1 MRHNHIC
8 HNHHSNDL
16 CGDGPGHLHYL
27 THDHWLGRSAAE
39 DPSEEEHQRDLA
51 EKEYYAN
58 LPDDQRCWDC
68 CFRLGRSSSLSEQ
81 AAGEE
86 LNAVQRKNCESH
98 AGAEGSAK
106 ANRKRHLRAVGLARC
121 RLT

>member
-1 MRHNHIC
+1 MMG
-8 HNHHSNDL
+8 L
-16 CGDGPGHLHYL
+16 L
-27 THDHWLGRSAAE
+27 
-39 DPSEEEHQRDLA
+39 
-51 EKEYYAN
+51 
-58 LPDDQRCWDC
+58 LPAW
-68 CFRLGRSSSLSEQ
+68 GSSLSEQ